1 MKIFITL
8 FYFTIISFFIAIVA
22 FFIQKNDET
31 AVNEENY
38 TVGVV
43 FKAMD
48 SEHWLSVRSGMI
60 EAARKHNMKLI
71 VMSAE
76 NEIAYAQQNKII
88 NDLLDNKIDALIV
101 STTNIFHTDDFMKNA
116 KLKNIPVFTKRI

>member
-1 MKIFITL
+1 MLMKILNYEDFYYIIL
-8 FYFTIISFFIAIVA
+8 FYDNFI
-22 FFIQKNDET
+22 FH
-31 AVNEENY
+31 NEENY

-116 KLKNIPVFTKRI
+116 KLKNIPVFMKRI